1 MANIFLEALP
11 QPRGGGNGL
20 SILSH
25 FGTLNSFSTKDSY
38 KWKLLNVIEL
48 SEERELKES
57 VKANSNFAIEKTGPE
72 WVSTLFLVPY

>member
-1 MANIFLEALP
+1 M
-11 QPRGGGNGL
+11 
-20 SILSH
+20 
-25 FGTLNSFSTKDSY
+25 
-38 KWKLLNVIEL
+38 NVIEL